1 MKVRLNGNLV
11 AIQKAFELD
20 VADSQP
26 SQSIRE
32 SSTVVQKVVLMPMPM
47 LDAMVQK
54 VVLMPMPLSK

>member
-32 SSTVVQKVVLMPMPM
+32 SSTVVQKVVLMPMP
-47 LDAMVQK
+47 DAMVQK

>member
-32 SSTVVQKVVLMPMPM
+32 SSTVVQKVVLMPMP
-47 LDAMVQK
+47 DAVVQK